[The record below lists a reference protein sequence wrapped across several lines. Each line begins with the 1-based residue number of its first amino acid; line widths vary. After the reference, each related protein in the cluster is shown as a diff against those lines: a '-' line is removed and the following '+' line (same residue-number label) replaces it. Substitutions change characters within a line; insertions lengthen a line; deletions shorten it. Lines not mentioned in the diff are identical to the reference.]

1 MAKRQLD
8 PALLRSSI
16 RELSSSPQKPLAIHH
31 IESSQHAGCTH
42 EPLSPCSQAYRTRGP
57 QYPRRPLRLLRRS
70 SPRNGPVRLA
80 LHHPRARRE
89 RFCGRLVSFFFNL
102 FSPSSCNRFHQIIN
116 VFSTVSE
123 LFFFVVAHQRLLA
136 PGTMAASF
144 CLTSI
149 RTNPRSS
156 FFARTTAAS
165 KWARKSAS
173 VFRSIIPKNGRRLGG
188 FVQHS
193 RPSARS

>member
-1 MAKRQLD
+1 MRVITNHVLSFFFVRSFVASCRFALQNRETHTFLEPFLRSVWGCRRATLVAKRQLD

-89 RFCGRLVSFFFNL
+89 RFCGRLVSFFFNS
-102 FSPSSCNRFHQIIN
+102 FSPSSCN
-116 VFSTVSE
+116 
-123 LFFFVVAHQRLLA
+123 
-136 PGTMAASF
+136 
-144 CLTSI
+144 
-149 RTNPRSS
+149 
-156 FFARTTAAS
+156 
-165 KWARKSAS
+165 
-173 VFRSIIPKNGRRLGG
+173 
-188 FVQHS
+188 
-193 RPSARS
+193 